1 MSDWLIIV
9 TLVVIAVLYIAI
21 QAKK

>member
-9 TLVVIAVLYIAI
+9 TLVVIAVLYIVI